1 MDVRTKLLTL
11 ALTAA
16 GIAAVTVAQAQPAP
30 APSAPPPVPA
40 PTATTDPNAQPAPPP
55 ADPNA
60 PPAAPTPTT
69 TSTAQPAPPPP
80 GAPAPQDPNAPP
92 APPPV
97 AQPQPPPVMAPVPPP
112 AQPAPPPAPPAAPEK
127 PKGMTLLQ
135 RFAGSQISW
144 NHSVSLTT
152 LGIDTR
158 EGGIATNT
166 SVGAAASAAGR
177 TLEPGSGGS
186 TVGISNSNDV
196 YTQSFIFTP
205 AFFIYKGDRHLVRAF
220 TQVLVNTELTN
231 SDTTTQLRQ
240 PDVFDVP
247 LRIVDTIPLA
257 SWGGGAGGSA
267 AAGALARD
275 PTLAGAAEYRTWGS
289 VTGGFNFPTSRA
301 SRGSGIYLTSHLA
314 VGLRQ
319 QIKLFGSSSDYLSN
333 ITFTLSEAWQH
344 QFSRASTRV
353 NDGIDVPRQDGA
365 GNPLT
370 SDQLGGGALPEN
382 RLIHNISFFMPLIG
396 NLQISGGFQV
406 WNEFPHQFKGSDC
419 EVQLMTGC
427 ANLPESESKMRSVTS
442 LDVSL
447 FYLILPELGVDI
459 GYSNF
464 TGQLTDASRYRNP
477 IFSPSSSFYA
487 DITIFPD
494 QIIKRL
500 AAPPKPKNQTG
511 SR

>member
-60 PPAAPTPTT
+60 PPAAPAPTT

-135 RFAGSQISW
+135 RFAGSSISW
-144 NHSVSLTT
+144 NNTVSLNT
-152 LGIDTR
+152 LGIETR
-158 EGGIATNT
+158 EGRIAPNY
-166 SVGAAASAAGR
+166 SASAAASAVGR
-177 TLEPGSGGS
+177 TIEPGSS
-186 TVGISNSNDV
+186 ISSVGMSGSNDV
-196 YTQSFIFTP
+196 YTQSFAFTP
-205 AFFIYKGDRHLVRAF
+205 AFFIYKGERHLVRAF

-240 PDVFDVP
+240 PDVLDIP
-247 LRIVDTIPLA
+247 LRIVDTIPIA

-267 AAGALARD
+267 SAGALARD
-275 PTLAGAAEYRTWGS
+275 PTLAGAAEYRTWGIL
-289 VTGGFNFPTSRA
+289 TGGLNFPTSRA
-301 SRGSGIYLTSHLA
+301 SRGSGIYLGTHLA
-314 VGLRQ
+314 VGVRQ
-319 QIKLFGSSSDYLSN
+319 QLKLFGSSSDYLGN
-333 ITFTLSEAWQH
+333 ITVTLSETWQH

-353 NDGIDVPRQDGA
+353 NDGIDVPRQDSA

-370 SDQLGGGALPEN
+370 SDQLSGGALPEN
-382 RLIHNISFFMPLIG
+382 RLIHNVSFFMPIIG
-396 NLQISGGFQV
+396 NLQLSGAFQV
-406 WNEFPHQFKGSDC
+406 WNEFPYQFKGSDC

-427 ANLPESESKMRSVTS
+427 ANLADSESKMRAVTNFDLS
-442 LDVSL
+442 L
-447 FYLILPELGVDI
+447 YYQILPELGADI
-459 GYSNF
+459 GYNNF
-464 TGQLTDASRYRNP
+464 SSQLLDSSTYRNP

-487 DITIFPD
+487 DITVFPD
-494 QIIKRL
+494 QLIKRL
-500 AAPPKPKNQTG
+500 TDRSQPKNQTG